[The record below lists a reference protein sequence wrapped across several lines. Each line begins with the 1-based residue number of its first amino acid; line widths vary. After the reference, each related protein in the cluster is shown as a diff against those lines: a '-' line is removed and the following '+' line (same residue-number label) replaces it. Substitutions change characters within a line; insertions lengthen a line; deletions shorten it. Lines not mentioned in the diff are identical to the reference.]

1 MVSEPAVTIHNSP
14 ASTMLNVSR
23 KAAPPLFKSMFLS
36 SCQHGIAGA
45 FAGAVFMAGEHY
57 GEEVRVIDVPG
68 VSMELCGGTHVTQTA
83 QIGAFKILSESGIAS
98 GVRRVEA
105 VAGPAA
111 VDHLDSLDTIVKAI
125 GKQLKA
131 KNEDLPARVTGIT
144 NNIV

>member
-1 MVSEPAVTIHNSP
+1 MT
-14 ASTMLNVSR
+14 
-23 KAAPPLFKSMFLS
+23 
-36 SCQHGIAGA
+36 AGMCS
-45 FAGAVFMAGEHY
+45 AGAVFMAGEQY

-68 VSMELCGGTHVTQTA
+68 VSMELCGGTHVQQTG

-111 VDHLDSLDTIVKAI
+111 VDHLDTLDDIVRAI

-131 KNEDLPARVTGIT
+131 KNEDLPSRVTSELPLPT
-144 NNIV
+144 YFSHSPCPSLCLVC

>member
-1 MVSEPAVTIHNSP
+1 MHSHITI
-14 ASTMLNVSR
+14 AFTG
-23 KAAPPLFKSMFLS
+23 FLS
-36 SCQHGIAGA
+36 CFNLHSSMTAGMCS
-45 FAGAVFMAGEHY
+45 AGAVFMAGEQY

-68 VSMELCGGTHVTQTA
+68 VSIELCGGTHVQQTA

-111 VDHLDSLDTIVKAI
+111 VDHLNSLDEIVRAI

-131 KNEDLPARVTGIT
+131 KNEDLPSRVTSELPYPHT
-144 NNIV
+144 SPTPPAPPCA

>member
-1 MVSEPAVTIHNSP
+1 MQQPACLT
-14 ASTMLNVSR
+14 
-23 KAAPPLFKSMFLS
+23 
-36 SCQHGIAGA
+36 
-45 FAGAVFMAGEHY
+45 AGAVLMAGEQY

-68 VSMELCGGTHVTQTA
+68 VSMELCGGTHVQQTA

-111 VDHLDSLDTIVKAI
+111 VDHLDTLDNIVKAI

-131 KNEDLPARVTGIT
+131 KNEDLPARVTGGDAQCPPPSRSPSLT
-144 NNIV
+144 VHAPNCLPCSTFRTRVSLVGQ